1 MEIYKLFLSCM
12 VKTIHRY
19 IYINIY
25 IHNIYKYFIMFIYKY
40 ICIYIHMYICGIG
53 YNTNIF
59 CLRVIK
65 EALQNIREALI
76 E

>member
-1 MEIYKLFLSCM
+1 
-12 VKTIHRY
+12 
-19 IYINIY
+19 
-25 IHNIYKYFIMFIYKY
+25 MFIYKY